1 MTQDEMTALE
11 RGAERIAGMNL
22 AAPTLDG
29 ISTVTQA
36 NEQAPA
42 RRTPVKGVCVKCGK
56 HHSRHIRVDEFAYC
70 NQDRQSHF
78 TLERET
84 VKPAEAAPG
93 AITYTQRT
101 RLVELIQDRET
112 ARIAWETATAQAEK
126 RCDLYGDAS
135 VALDDFIASIT
146 AK

>member
-1 MTQDEMTALE
+1 MSPEQQEMIE

-93 AITYTQRT
+93 AITREQAQRLADLIASKES
-101 RLVELIQDRET
+101 RRVEWDACLDAAQKREQQFT
-112 ARIAWETATAQAEK
+112 AACVE
-126 RCDLYGDAS
+126 
-135 VALDDFIASIT
+135 LDDFIASIT

>member
-56 HHSRHIRVDEFAYC
+56 HWSRHHERPDGNRECYAGGPL
-70 NQDRQSHF
+70 F
-78 TLERET
+78 TLERAP

-93 AITYTQRT
+93 AISTDQAMG
-101 RLVELIQDRET
+101 LHNLISARESKR
-112 ARIAWETATAQAEK
+112 ALWESATDHATACEEAFGAAVRE
-126 RCDLYGDAS
+126 
-135 VALDDFIASIT
+135 LDDFIASIT